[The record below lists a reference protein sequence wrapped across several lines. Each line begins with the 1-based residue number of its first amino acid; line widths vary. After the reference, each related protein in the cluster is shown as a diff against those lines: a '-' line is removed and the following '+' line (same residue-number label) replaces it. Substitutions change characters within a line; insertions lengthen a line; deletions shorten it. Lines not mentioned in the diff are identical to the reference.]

1 MSFRALDSVDP
12 DIANLIR
19 NEYRRQSETLEL
31 IASENLT
38 SPAILEALGTL
49 LTNKY
54 AEGYPGRRYYGGT
67 GEVIDKIESLA
78 VERAKQLFGAE
89 YVNVQ
94 PHAGSQANAAVY
106 MAVCQPG
113 DRVMGMDLSAGGHL
127 THGSPAN
134 FSGKLYEIH
143 SYGVDRETERID
155 YDSVQ
160 KLAEEV
166 RPKMLLAGFSAYSRI
181 VDWQRM
187 RQIADSVGATL
198 FVDMAHV
205 AGLVAGGVYPS
216 PIPHAAITSTTT
228 QKTLRGA
235 WGAIILCRND
245 WQKAIDSA
253 VFPGTQG
260 GPLMHAIAA
269 KAVCFGEA
277 LKPDFKRYA
286 KQVVTNAKALS
297 DRLLERG
304 LRIVTGGT
312 DNHLMLIDL
321 RPQKRTGKQV
331 QDIADTVGITLN
343 RNSIP
348 FDDASKFNPSG
359 VRVGTPLVTTR
370 GMREAE
376 MVVIAD
382 CIADLVER
390 IDDRATLDSVHE
402 RALELCRSF
411 PIAIAVFAPRN
422 LQTLG
427 LVVVSGLV
435 TGLLIIDDRWSMR
448 PVVKLAV
455 QIGLSLLAVVVFNF
469 QIDYIGLPGGR
480 IVEFALL
487 IAVAVSIFWLVGMQN
502 TVNFLDGA
510 DGLAAGVVAIVAL
523 ILMLAA
529 GQLNQLEVV
538 QLSGALAGCCG
549 GFLLFNFPP
558 ARIFMGDSGAHFL
571 GI

>member
-1 MSFRALDSVDP
+1 VAAPIVTMSFRALDRVDP

-19 NEYRRQSETLEL
+19 KEYTRQSETLEL

-78 VERAKQLFGAE
+78 VERAQKLFGAD

-94 PHAGSQANAAVY
+94 PHSGSQANAAVY

-143 SYGVDRETERID
+143 SYGVSRETETID
-155 YDSVQ
+155 YEAMQ
-160 KLAEEV
+160 KMAEEV
-166 RPKMLLAGFSAYSRI
+166 RPKMIIGGFSAYSRI
-181 VDWQRM
+181 VDWARM
-187 RQIADSVGATL
+187 RQIADSVGATF

-216 PIPHAAITSTTT
+216 PIPHADIVSTTT

-235 WGAIILCRND
+235 WGAIILCKADR
-245 WQKAIDSA
+245 QKAIDSA
-253 VFPGTQG
+253 VFPGVQG

-269 KAVCFGEA
+269 KAVCFHEA
-277 LKPDFKRYA
+277 LKPEFKVYA
-286 KQVVTNAKALS
+286 RQVVANAKALS
-297 DRLLERG
+297 NQLLKRG
-304 LRIVTGGT
+304 LRLVSGGT
-312 DNHLMLIDL
+312 DNHLMLVDL

-348 FDDASKFNPSG
+348 YDEASKFNPSG

-370 GMREAE
+370 GMKEPE
-376 MVVIAD
+376 MVVIGD
-382 CIADLVER
+382 CLADLIER
-390 IDDRATLDSVHE
+390 IDDPATLDAVHE
-402 RALELCRSF
+402 RALDLCRRF
-411 PIAIAVFAPRN
+411 P
-422 LQTLG
+422 
-427 LVVVSGLV
+427 
-435 TGLLIIDDRWSMR
+435 
-448 PVVKLAV
+448 
-455 QIGLSLLAVVVFNF
+455 
-469 QIDYIGLPGGR
+469 LPYA
-480 IVEFALL
+480 F
-487 IAVAVSIFWLVGMQN
+487 
-502 TVNFLDGA
+502 D
-510 DGLAAGVVAIVAL
+510 
-523 ILMLAA
+523 
-529 GQLNQLEVV
+529 
-538 QLSGALAGCCG
+538 
-549 GFLLFNFPP
+549 
-558 ARIFMGDSGAHFL
+558 
-571 GI
+571 

>member
-1 MSFRALDSVDP
+1 MSEPVTMSLRALDRQDP
-12 DIANLIR
+12 DVANLIR
-19 NEYRRQSETLEL
+19 REFKRQSETLEL

-78 VERAKQLFGAE
+78 VDRAKQLFGAD

-143 SYGVDRETERID
+143 PYGVNRETELID
-155 YDSVQ
+155 YEAME
-160 KLAEEV
+160 KLAEQV
-166 RPKMLLAGFSAYSRI
+166 RPKMILGGFSAYSRI
-181 VDWQRM
+181 VDWARM
-187 RQIADSVGATL
+187 RQIADSVGATF

-205 AGLVAGGVYPS
+205 AGLVAGGLYPS
-216 PIPHAAITSTTT
+216 PIPHADITSTTT

-235 WGAIILCRND
+235 WGAIILCRSS

-277 LKPDFKRYA
+277 LKPDFKVYT
-286 KQVVTNAKALS
+286 KQVVVNAKALAA
-297 DRLLERG
+297 RLMERG
-304 LRIVTGGT
+304 LRLVSGGT

-321 RPQKRTGKQV
+321 RAFQRTGKQV
-331 QDIADTVGITLN
+331 QDIAETVGITLN

-348 FDDASKFNPSG
+348 FDEASKFNPSG

-370 GMREAE
+370 GMGEKE

-382 CIADLVER
+382 CIADLIER

-402 RALELCRSF
+402 RALELCRKF
-411 PIAIAVFAPRN
+411 PIPYAF
-422 LQTLG
+422 
-427 LVVVSGLV
+427 
-435 TGLLIIDDRWSMR
+435 
-448 PVVKLAV
+448 
-455 QIGLSLLAVVVFNF
+455 
-469 QIDYIGLPGGR
+469 
-480 IVEFALL
+480 E
-487 IAVAVSIFWLVGMQN
+487 
-502 TVNFLDGA
+502 
-510 DGLAAGVVAIVAL
+510 
-523 ILMLAA
+523 
-529 GQLNQLEVV
+529 
-538 QLSGALAGCCG
+538 
-549 GFLLFNFPP
+549 
-558 ARIFMGDSGAHFL
+558 
-571 GI
+571 

>member
-1 MSFRALDSVDP
+1 MAAPIVTMSFRALDNVDP

-78 VERAKQLFGAE
+78 VERAQKLFGAD

-94 PHAGSQANAAVY
+94 PHSGSQANAAVY

-143 SYGVDRETERID
+143 SYGVSRETETID
-155 YDSVQ
+155 YDAMQ

-166 RPKMLLAGFSAYSRI
+166 RPKMILGGFSAYSRV
-181 VDWQRM
+181 VDWSRM
-187 RQIADSVGATL
+187 RQIAASVGATF

-216 PIPHAAITSTTT
+216 PIPHADIVSTTT

-235 WGAIILCRND
+235 WGAIILCRAER
-245 WQKAIDSA
+245 QKAIDSA
-253 VFPGTQG
+253 VFPGIQG

-269 KAVCFGEA
+269 KAVCFHEA
-277 LKPDFKRYA
+277 LKPEFKVYA
-286 KQVVTNAKALS
+286 RQVVVNAKALS
-297 DRLLERG
+297 NQLLKRGMRL
-304 LRIVTGGT
+304 VSGGT
-312 DNHLMLIDL
+312 DNHLMLVDL

-348 FDDASKFNPSG
+348 YDEASKFNPSG

-370 GMREAE
+370 GMKEQE

-382 CIADLVER
+382 CLADLIER
-390 IDDRATLDSVHE
+390 IDDPARLDSVHE
-402 RALELCRSF
+402 RALDLCRRF
-411 PIAIAVFAPRN
+411 P
-422 LQTLG
+422 
-427 LVVVSGLV
+427 
-435 TGLLIIDDRWSMR
+435 
-448 PVVKLAV
+448 
-455 QIGLSLLAVVVFNF
+455 
-469 QIDYIGLPGGR
+469 LPYAF
-480 IVEFALL
+480 E
-487 IAVAVSIFWLVGMQN
+487 
-502 TVNFLDGA
+502 
-510 DGLAAGVVAIVAL
+510 
-523 ILMLAA
+523 
-529 GQLNQLEVV
+529 
-538 QLSGALAGCCG
+538 
-549 GFLLFNFPP
+549 
-558 ARIFMGDSGAHFL
+558 
-571 GI
+571 

>member
-1 MSFRALDSVDP
+1 MNSSITTMTFRALGREDP
-12 DIANLIR
+12 EVATLIR
-19 NEYRRQSETLEL
+19 NEFRRQSETLEL

-67 GEVIDKIESLA
+67 GEVIDKIENLA
-78 VERAKQLFGAE
+78 IERAKLLFGAE

-94 PHAGSQANAAVY
+94 PHSGSQANAAVY
-106 MAVCQPG
+106 MAVCKPG

-143 SYGVDRETERID
+143 SYGVDRQTERID
-155 YDSVQ
+155 YDQVARQ
-160 KLAEEV
+160 AEEV

-181 VDWQRM
+181 VDWGRM
-187 RQIADSVGATL
+187 REIADSVGATF

-216 PIPHAAITSTTT
+216 PIPYAAITTTTT

-245 WQKAIDSA
+245 WQKQIDSA

-277 LKPDFKRYA
+277 LKPEFSQYA
-286 KQVVTNAKALS
+286 RQVVANAKAMS
-297 DRLLERG
+297 GRLMERG
-304 LRIVTGGT
+304 LRLVSGGT

-331 QDIADTVGITLN
+331 QDVADTVGITLN

-370 GMREAE
+370 GMKEAE

-390 IDDRATLDSVHE
+390 IDDPATLDSVHE
-402 RALELCRSF
+402 RAVELCRKF
-411 PIAIAVFAPRN
+411 PIPYAF
-422 LQTLG
+422 
-427 LVVVSGLV
+427 
-435 TGLLIIDDRWSMR
+435 D
-448 PVVKLAV
+448 
-455 QIGLSLLAVVVFNF
+455 
-469 QIDYIGLPGGR
+469 
-480 IVEFALL
+480 
-487 IAVAVSIFWLVGMQN
+487 
-502 TVNFLDGA
+502 
-510 DGLAAGVVAIVAL
+510 
-523 ILMLAA
+523 
-529 GQLNQLEVV
+529 
-538 QLSGALAGCCG
+538 
-549 GFLLFNFPP
+549 
-558 ARIFMGDSGAHFL
+558 
-571 GI
+571 

>member
-1 MSFRALDSVDP
+1 VAAPIVTMSFQALDRVDP

-19 NEYRRQSETLEL
+19 KEYRRQSETLEL

-78 VERAKQLFGAE
+78 VERAQKLFGAD

-94 PHAGSQANAAVY
+94 PHSGSQANAAVY

-113 DRVMGMDLSAGGHL
+113 DRVIGMDLSAGGHL

-143 SYGVDRETERID
+143 SYGVSRETETID
-155 YDSVQ
+155 YEAME
-160 KLAEEV
+160 KLAKEV
-166 RPKMLLAGFSAYSRI
+166 RPKMIIGGFSAYSRI
-181 VDWQRM
+181 VDWARM
-187 RQIADSVGATL
+187 RQIADSVEATF

-216 PIPHAAITSTTT
+216 PVPHADIVSTTT

-235 WGAIILCRND
+235 WGAIILCRAER
-245 WQKAIDSA
+245 QKAIDSA
-253 VFPGTQG
+253 VFPGIQG

-269 KAVCFGEA
+269 KAVCFHEA
-277 LKPDFKRYA
+277 LKPEFKVYA
-286 KQVVTNAKALS
+286 KQVVANAKALS
-297 DRLLERG
+297 NQLLKRG
-304 LRIVTGGT
+304 LRLVSGGT

-348 FDDASKFNPSG
+348 YDEASKFNPSG

-370 GMREAE
+370 GMKEPE

-382 CIADLVER
+382 CLADLIER
-390 IDDRATLDSVHE
+390 IDDPATLDSVHE
-402 RALELCRSF
+402 RGLDLCRRF
-411 PIAIAVFAPRN
+411 P
-422 LQTLG
+422 
-427 LVVVSGLV
+427 
-435 TGLLIIDDRWSMR
+435 
-448 PVVKLAV
+448 
-455 QIGLSLLAVVVFNF
+455 
-469 QIDYIGLPGGR
+469 LPYA
-480 IVEFALL
+480 F
-487 IAVAVSIFWLVGMQN
+487 
-502 TVNFLDGA
+502 D
-510 DGLAAGVVAIVAL
+510 
-523 ILMLAA
+523 
-529 GQLNQLEVV
+529 
-538 QLSGALAGCCG
+538 
-549 GFLLFNFPP
+549 
-558 ARIFMGDSGAHFL
+558 
-571 GI
+571 

>member
-1 MSFRALDSVDP
+1 MAAPIVTMSFRALDKIDP
-12 DIANLIR
+12 DIAQLIR

-78 VERAKQLFGAE
+78 VERAQKLFGAE

-94 PHAGSQANAAVY
+94 PHSGSQANAAVY

-143 SYGVDRETERID
+143 SYGVNRETELID
-155 YDSVQ
+155 YDAMQ

-166 RPKMLLAGFSAYSRI
+166 RPKMIIGGFSAYSRV
-181 VDWQRM
+181 VDWARM
-187 RQIADSVGATL
+187 REIADSVGATF

-205 AGLVAGGVYPS
+205 AGLVAAGVYPS
-216 PIPHAAITSTTT
+216 PVPHADIVSTTT

-235 WGAIILCRND
+235 WGAIILCKADR
-245 WQKAIDSA
+245 QKAIDSA
-253 VFPGTQG
+253 VFPGIQG

-269 KAVCFGEA
+269 KAVCFHEA
-277 LKPDFKRYA
+277 LQPDFKIYA
-286 KQVVTNAKALS
+286 RQVVANAKALS
-297 DRLLERG
+297 NRLLERG
-304 LRIVTGGT
+304 LRLVSGGT

-321 RPQKRTGKQV
+321 RRQGRTGKQV
-331 QDIADTVGITLN
+331 QDVADTVGITLN

-348 FDDASKFNPSG
+348 YDEASKFNPSG

-370 GMREAE
+370 GMKEAE

-382 CIADLVER
+382 CLADLIEN
-390 IDDRATLDSVHE
+390 IDDPATRDSVHE
-402 RALELCRSF
+402 RALDLCRRF
-411 PIAIAVFAPRN
+411 PLPYA
-422 LQTLG
+422 
-427 LVVVSGLV
+427 
-435 TGLLIIDDRWSMR
+435 
-448 PVVKLAV
+448 
-455 QIGLSLLAVVVFNF
+455 FN
-469 QIDYIGLPGGR
+469 
-480 IVEFALL
+480 
-487 IAVAVSIFWLVGMQN
+487 
-502 TVNFLDGA
+502 
-510 DGLAAGVVAIVAL
+510 
-523 ILMLAA
+523 
-529 GQLNQLEVV
+529 
-538 QLSGALAGCCG
+538 
-549 GFLLFNFPP
+549 
-558 ARIFMGDSGAHFL
+558 
-571 GI
+571 